1 MLQPR
6 GAAKSSTH
14 KTSKS
19 LLFRQTRVSTTARG
33 QLPSPPAAGRR
44 GSGPLGGAALRPR
57 QPPQDEP
64 RGRRGGAAGRLAV
77 LKHGRG
83 LPLGKS
89 SGAGAGGRHVVGG
102 RWRLWQTHP
111 ARRPEPRPQRSRQ
124 RGAVPPPPARRLPSP
139 LTEPAA
145 AERRLGPAP
154 PFLPA
159 ARAGR
164 GRHLCGHVER
174 RAPAGAGASGASAA
188 ARPAEESGEPR
199 APAPRRPRPRPIAA
213 RVARAGSPARPRHPA
228 PLRHPARPRRP
239 RGRGRGRDAP
249 ALT

>member
-6 GAAKSSTH
+6 GVAKISTH

-19 LLFRQTRVSTTARG
+19 LLFKQARVSTTARG
-33 QLPSPPAAGRR
+33 QLLESSRRGRR
-44 GSGPLGGAALRPR
+44 GSGPLGGAAIRPQ

-64 RGRRGGAAGRLAV
+64 RARRGGAAGQLPV

-124 RGAVPPPPARRLPSP
+124 SGAVPPLPARNPPGPR
-139 LTEPAA
+139 TEPAA
-145 AERRLGPAP
+145 AESRLGPAP

-188 ARPAEESGEPR
+188 ARPAEASGEPR
-199 APAPRRPRPRPIAA
+199 APAPRRPRPTAA
-213 RVARAGSPARPRHPA
+213 RVTRAGSPARLRT
-228 PLRHPARPRRP
+228 PLRSAIPPGRAAPE
-239 RGRGRGRDAP
+239 GRGRGRDAP